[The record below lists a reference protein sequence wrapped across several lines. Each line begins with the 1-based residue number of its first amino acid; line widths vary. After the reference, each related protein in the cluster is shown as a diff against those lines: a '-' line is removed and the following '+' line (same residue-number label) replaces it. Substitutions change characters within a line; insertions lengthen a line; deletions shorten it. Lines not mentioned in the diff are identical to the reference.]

1 MINSMVGVV
10 SYTKGIFQDNE
21 ERAAGAKP
29 VTTAVRDDT
38 RRTRENGI
46 LCGLHSQNDDR
57 KSKLILRGMSSKHL
71 QVAARLSSATEKL
84 TNS

>member
-1 MINSMVGVV
+1 MTNSMVVIV

-21 ERAAGAKP
+21 RAAGAKT
-29 VTTAVRDDT
+29 VATAVRDDT

>member
-1 MINSMVGVV
+1 MTNSMVVVV
-10 SYTKGIFQDNE
+10 SYTKGTFQDNKQV
-21 ERAAGAKP
+21 AGAKP

-46 LCGLHSQNDDR
+46 LCGLHSQNDDI
-57 KSKLILRGMSSKHL
+57 KKLLLHGMSSKHL

-84 TNS
+84 INS